1 MEVEKGACFITWG
14 IIPWHYYIQTMNS
27 SIIFDECIVSGTYK
41 IKKEIKELSIIP
53 GDKLLRW
60 PACLE
65 KEWPKIQ

>member
-1 MEVEKGACFITWG
+1 MI
-14 IIPWHYYIQTMNS
+14 S

-65 KEWPKIQ
+65 KEWPKIQLEGAGEKIDLALCTWSGALETK